1 MSFDRP
7 KSGRNR
13 APHIFDEVK
22 QSMRTSIGAV
32 LVFCA
37 GASAAACSDPPAPT
51 VIIVRETPA
60 GGGQTSTSTGGAA
73 PITFMG
79 TSGNVGMTSTG
90 SVPATSPSSSA
101 QPPGSS
107 SGGSTG
113 AAGAPAASGLPCDVA
128 TYLAAKC
135 ASCHGNPPL
144 PSALAGLVT
153 YADLKATSK
162 EDPTKNEAELSV
174 ARMKNAASPM
184 PPGAPPPATDVAILE
199 DWIAAGYPMGS
210 CGNGNGT
217 AADGGSSVPPPPS
230 VFEGAPAFQ
239 AQTGPRAHNAGKDC
253 MSCHRT
259 GGGEAPRFSF
269 GGTLYDQSGNPVAG
283 AEVRLVDANGKAAS
297 VYTGTNGTFYG
308 EGSGFAAPAQVGV
321 RNASSAKDMVS
332 ALQASNGGGC
342 SSCHCTGG
350 TCSVPP
356 IHLP

>member
-1 MSFDRP
+1 
-7 KSGRNR
+7 
-13 APHIFDEVK
+13 
-22 QSMRTSIGAV
+22 MRTSTSVGAV

-37 GASAAACSDPPAPT
+37 GASAACSDPPAPT

-60 GGGQTSTSTGGAA
+60 GGGQTSTSAGGAA

-79 TSGNVGMTSTG
+79 TSGSVGASSSG
-90 SVPATSPSSSA
+90 AAPATSPSASSSSSPSTR
-101 QPPGSS
+101 PPGSGGGSGGGGAS

-135 ASCHGNPPL
+135 TSCHGNPPL

-174 ARMKNAASPM
+174 ARMKNAMSPM
-184 PPGAPPPATDVAILE
+184 PPGALPSAADVAILD
-199 DWIAAGYPMGS
+199 DWITAGYPMGS
-210 CGNGNGT
+210 CGSGNGT
-217 AADGGSSVPPPPS
+217 AGDGGSSVAPPPPPPS
-230 VFEGAPAFQ
+230 VFEGAPAFH
-239 AQTGPRAHNAGKDC
+239 AQTGPSAHNAGKDC

-269 GGTLYDQSGNPVAG
+269 GGTLYDGSGKPVAG
-283 AEVRLVDANGKAAS
+283 AEVRLVDANGKASS
-297 VYTGTNGTFYG
+297 VYTGSNGTFYG
-308 EGSGFAAPAQVGV
+308 QGSGFAAPAQVGV
-321 RNASSAKDMVS
+321 RNASGAKDMVS
-332 ALQASNGGGC
+332 ALQASNGGAC

-356 IHLP
+356 VHLP